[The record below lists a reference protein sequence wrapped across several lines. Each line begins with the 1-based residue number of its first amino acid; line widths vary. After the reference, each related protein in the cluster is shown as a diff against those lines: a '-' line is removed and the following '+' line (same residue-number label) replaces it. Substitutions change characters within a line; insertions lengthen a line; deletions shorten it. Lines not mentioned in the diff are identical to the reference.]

1 MQLSFLF
8 TKFPTTH
15 AVYLEA
21 LYAEEAEVLVQLS
34 PGEYLLRPAEI
45 FLQVCLHLLSAAG
58 RKGGREGGKKEERGG
73 REGGRRE
80 GGRGGRREGRKEGGK
95 ENETDATEPSQYWPL
110 TCAPEAAARGR
121 TG

>member
-1 MQLSFLF
+1 MLSSLF
-8 TKFPTTH
+8 TTFPTTH

-34 PGEYLLRPAEI
+34 PGEYLLGPAEI

-58 RKGGREGGKKEERGG
+58 RERGREGGKKEERGG

-80 GGRGGRREGRKEGGK
+80 GGRGGRREGRKEGGRK
-95 ENETDATEPSQYWPL
+95 
-110 TCAPEAAARGR
+110 RK
-121 TG
+121 